1 MDVMD
6 EAEAGVR
13 RRAEFQYPTACRKIF
28 ADIQRTSS
36 GGRFRLPVGLQKILH
51 QFVTIELSAEA
62 VEQVRNA
69 IAHAFLEGQA
79 YEHALGL
86 ARLERQRSN
95 AAYNGF
101 AKKQK
106 AQADLWRGSG
116 EPIYMKERGL
126 LLAARAKPSQLAVAQ
141 LIIEHCKKNNV
152 KCPDAPTIVRWI
164 IEMDKKQRA
173 AVAQRAA

>member
-6 EAEAGVR
+6 EVEADVR
-13 RRAEFQYPTACRKIF
+13 RRAEARYPTACAKIF

-36 GGRFRLPVGLQKILH
+36 GGRFKLPGLQKILH
-51 QFVTIELSAEA
+51 QYVTVELSAEA

-69 IAHAFLEGQA
+69 IASAFLEGRA
-79 YEHALGL
+79 YEAALGL
-86 ARLERQRSN
+86 GRSERQQSN
-95 AAYNGF
+95 GAYAGF
-101 AKKQK
+101 AGDKKAK
-106 AQADLWRGSG
+106 ADLWRNAGT
-116 EPIYMKERGL
+116 PIYMKERGQL
-126 LLAARAKPSQLAVAQ
+126 LGAGAKASQQAVAQ
-141 LIIEHCKKNNV
+141 LIFEHCKKNNV